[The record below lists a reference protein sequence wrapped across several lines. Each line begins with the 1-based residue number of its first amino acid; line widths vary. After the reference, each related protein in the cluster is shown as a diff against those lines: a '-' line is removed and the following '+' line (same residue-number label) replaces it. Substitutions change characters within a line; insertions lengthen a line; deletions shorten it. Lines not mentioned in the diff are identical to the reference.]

1 MKNTVNK
8 YFEVKVKMQKTQE
21 DGTQKKVSEQYV
33 IEAATFGE
41 AERRITEC
49 LKPYIEGEFD
59 VTDIKIA
66 GYCQIISTNQDTD
79 KFFKAKV
86 SFVTLDETTGK
97 EKKTSELYLVQ
108 SDTLESAESDVKSF
122 MNDSNTAKRRC
133 QELRFSGAIAR
144 PFLPCVAHDVM
155 RAGRLPT

>member
-33 IEAATFGE
+33 VEAATFGE

-66 GYCQIISTNQDTD
+66 GYVQIVGGDENAD
-79 KFFKAKV
+79 KYFKAKV
-86 SFVTLDETTGK
+86 TFVALDETTGK
-97 EKKTSELYLVQ
+97 EKKNSELYLVQ
-108 SDTLESAESDVKSF
+108 SETLESAESDVKTF
-122 MNDSNTAKRRC
+122 LNDGNTTISSIS
-133 QELRFSGAIAR
+133 ETAI
-144 PFLPCVAHDVM
+144 LDVFT
-155 RAGRLPT
+155 LD

>member
-1 MKNTVNK
+1 MKSTINK

-21 DGTQKKVSEQYV
+21 DGTQKKVTEQYV
-33 IEAATFGE
+33 VEAATFGE

-66 GYCQIISTNQDTD
+66 GYSQIVGGDENAD
-79 KFFKAKV
+79 KYFKAKV
-86 SFVTLDETTGK
+86 TFVALDETTGK

-108 SDTLESAESDVKSF
+108 SETLESAESDVKNYL
-122 MNDSNTAKRRC
+122 NDGNTTISSIA
-133 QELRFSGAIAR
+133 ETAI
-144 PFLPCVAHDVM
+144 LDVFT
-155 RAGRLPT
+155 LD

>member
-1 MKNTVNK
+1 MKSTIDK

-21 DGTQKKVSEQYV
+21 DGTQKKVTEQYV
-33 IEAATFGE
+33 VEAATFGE

-66 GYCQIISTNQDTD
+66 GYSQIVGGDENAD

-86 SFVTLDETTGK
+86 TFVALDETTGK

-108 SDTLESAESDVKSF
+108 SDALESAESDVKTF
-122 MNDSNTAKRRC
+122 LNDGNTTISSIS
-133 QELRFSGAIAR
+133 ETAI
-144 PFLPCVAHDVM
+144 LDVFT
-155 RAGRLPT
+155 LD

>member
-8 YFEVKVKMQKTQE
+8 YFEVKVKLQKTME
-21 DGTQKKVSEQYV
+21 DGQQKKVSEQYV
-33 IEAATFGE
+33 VEAATFGE
-41 AERRITEC
+41 AERRIAEC

-66 GYCQIISTNQDTD
+66 GYVQIVNSDEDAD

-86 SFVTLDETTGK
+86 SFITLDETTGK

-108 SDTLESAESDVKSF
+108 SETLESAESDVKSF
-122 MNDSNTAKRRC
+122 LNDGNTTISSIS
-133 QELRFSGAIAR
+133 ETAI
-144 PFLPCVAHDVM
+144 LDVFP
-155 RAGRLPT
+155 LD

>member
-1 MKNTVNK
+1 MKNTINK
-8 YFEVKVKMQKTQE
+8 YFEVKVKLQKTME
-21 DGTQKKVSEQYV
+21 DGQQKKVSEQYV
-33 IEAATFGE
+33 VETATFSE
-41 AERRITEC
+41 AERRIAEC
-49 LKPYIEGEFD
+49 LKPYIEGEFE

-66 GYCQIISTNQDTD
+66 GYVQIINNQDAD

-122 MNDSNTAKRRC
+122 LNDGNTTISSIS
-133 QELRFSGAIAR
+133 ETAI
-144 PFLPCVAHDVM
+144 LDVFP
-155 RAGRLPT
+155 LD

>member
-1 MKNTVNK
+1 MKNTINK

-33 IEAATFGE
+33 VEAATFGE

-66 GYCQIISTNQDTD
+66 GYVQIVGGDENAD
-79 KFFKAKV
+79 KYFKAKV
-86 SFVTLDETTGK
+86 TFVALDETTGK
-97 EKKTSELYLVQ
+97 EKKNSELYLVQ
-108 SDTLESAESDVKSF
+108 SETLESAESDVKTF
-122 MNDSNTAKRRC
+122 LNDGNTTISSIS
-133 QELRFSGAIAR
+133 ETAI
-144 PFLPCVAHDVM
+144 LDVFT
-155 RAGRLPT
+155 LD

>member
-21 DGTQKKVSEQYV
+21 DGTQKKVTEQYV
-33 IEAATFGE
+33 VEAATFGE

-66 GYCQIISTNQDTD
+66 GYVQIVGGDENAD
-79 KFFKAKV
+79 KYFKAKV
-86 SFVTLDETTGK
+86 TFVAMDETTGK

-108 SDTLESAESDVKSF
+108 SETLESAESDVKNYL
-122 MNDSNTAKRRC
+122 NDGNTTISSIS
-133 QELRFSGAIAR
+133 ETVIL
-144 PFLPCVAHDVM
+144 DVFT
-155 RAGRLPT
+155 LN

>member
-1 MKNTVNK
+1 MKSTINK

-33 IEAATFGE
+33 VEAATFGE

-66 GYCQIISTNQDTD
+66 GYSQIVGGDENAD
-79 KFFKAKV
+79 KYFKAKV
-86 SFVTLDETTGK
+86 TFVALDETTGK

-108 SDTLESAESDVKSF
+108 SETLESAESDVKTF
-122 MNDSNTAKRRC
+122 LNDGNTTISSIS
-133 QELRFSGAIAR
+133 ETAI
-144 PFLPCVAHDVM
+144 LDVFT
-155 RAGRLPT
+155 LD

>member
-1 MKNTVNK
+1 MKSTINK

-21 DGTQKKVSEQYV
+21 DGTQKKVTEQYV
-33 IEAATFGE
+33 VEAATFGE

-66 GYCQIISTNQDTD
+66 GYSQIVGGDENAD

-86 SFVTLDETTGK
+86 TFVALDETTGK

-108 SDTLESAESDVKSF
+108 SETLESAESDVKNCL
-122 MNDSNTAKRRC
+122 NDSNTIISSIA
-133 QELRFSGAIAR
+133 ETAI
-144 PFLPCVAHDVM
+144 LDVFTL
-155 RAGRLPT
+155 G

>member
-21 DGTQKKVSEQYV
+21 DGTQKKVTEQYV
-33 IEAATFGE
+33 VEAVTFGE

-66 GYCQIISTNQDTD
+66 GYVQIVSGDENAD
-79 KFFKAKV
+79 KYFKAKV
-86 SFVTLDETTGK
+86 TFVALDETTGK
-97 EKKTSELYLVQ
+97 EKKNSELYLVQ
-108 SDTLESAESDVKSF
+108 SETLESAESDVKTF
-122 MNDSNTAKRRC
+122 LNDGNTTISSIS
-133 QELRFSGAIAR
+133 ETAI
-144 PFLPCVAHDVM
+144 LDVFT
-155 RAGRLPT
+155 LN

>member
-1 MKNTVNK
+1 MKNTINK

-33 IEAATFGE
+33 VESATFGE

-49 LKPYIEGEFD
+49 LKPYIEGEFN

-66 GYCQIISTNQDTD
+66 GYCQIVNGDENAD

-86 SFVTLDETTGK
+86 TFVALDETTSK

-108 SDTLESAESDVKSF
+108 SETLESAESDVKNYL
-122 MNDSNTAKRRC
+122 NDGNTTISSIA
-133 QELRFSGAIAR
+133 ETAI
-144 PFLPCVAHDVM
+144 LDVFT
-155 RAGRLPT
+155 LD

>member
-1 MKNTVNK
+1 MKNAINK

-33 IEAATFGE
+33 VEAATFGE

-49 LKPYIEGEFD
+49 LKPYIEGEFN

-66 GYCQIISTNQDTD
+66 GYCQIVNGDENAD
-79 KFFKAKV
+79 KYFKAKV
-86 SFVTLDETTGK
+86 TFVALDETTGK

-108 SDTLESAESDVKSF
+108 SETLESAESDVKNYL
-122 MNDSNTAKRRC
+122 NDGNTSISSIA
-133 QELRFSGAIAR
+133 ETAI
-144 PFLPCVAHDVM
+144 LDVFT
-155 RAGRLPT
+155 LD

>member
-1 MKNTVNK
+1 MKNTINK
-8 YFEVKVKMQKTQE
+8 YFEVKVKLQKTME
-21 DGTQKKVSEQYV
+21 DGQQKKVSEQYV
-33 IEAATFGE
+33 VEAVTFGE
-41 AERRITEC
+41 AERRIAKC
-49 LKPYIEGEFD
+49 LKPYIEGEFE

-66 GYCQIISTNQDTD
+66 GYVQIVNNQDAD

-122 MNDSNTAKRRC
+122 LNDNNTTISSIS
-133 QELRFSGAIAR
+133 ETTIL
-144 PFLPCVAHDVM
+144 DVFP
-155 RAGRLPT
+155 LD

>member
-8 YFEVKVKMQKTQE
+8 YFEVKVKIQKTQE

-33 IEAATFGE
+33 VEAVTFGE

-66 GYCQIISTNQDTD
+66 GYVQIIKGDEDAD
-79 KFFKAKV
+79 KYFKAKV
-86 SFVTLDETTGK
+86 SFLTMDETTGK

-108 SDTLESAESDVKSF
+108 SDTLESAESDVKTF
-122 MNDSNTAKRRC
+122 LNDGNTTISSIS
-133 QELRFSGAIAR
+133 ETVIL
-144 PFLPCVAHDVM
+144 DVFP
-155 RAGRLPT
+155 LD

>member
-1 MKNTVNK
+1 MKSTINK

-21 DGTQKKVSEQYV
+21 DGTQKKVTEQYV
-33 IEAATFGE
+33 VEAATFGE

-66 GYCQIISTNQDTD
+66 GYCQIVNGDENVD
-79 KFFKAKV
+79 KYFKAKV
-86 SFVTLDETTGK
+86 TFVALDETTGK

-108 SDTLESAESDVKSF
+108 SETLESAESDVKNYL
-122 MNDSNTAKRRC
+122 NDGNTTI
-133 QELRFSGAIAR
+133 SSIAETVI
-144 PFLPCVAHDVM
+144 LDVFT
-155 RAGRLPT
+155 LN